1 MLNNSIS
8 NNKRIAKNTILLY
21 MRMILTM
28 GITLFTSRVI
38 LQVLGIEDYGIYNL
52 VGGVIAMFG
61 FVSASLSTATQR
73 FITFELGK
81 GDRGALHIVFST
93 CLLLHTIIALFIVL
107 IADPIGVWFIINKLV
122 IPTGRLTA
130 AIWVF
135 QFSIISTFVM
145 IVSVPFNA
153 EIVAHEKM
161 SAFAMISIV
170 EATLKLLIVYS
181 LLLTHEDKLI
191 VYGALLLLTQ
201 ISIQCL
207 YSFYCRKNFEEV
219 TLKLKVDRS
228 RVKEIGSFASWSIL
242 GNVSYLTYT
251 HGLNLLLGTFFMPT
265 VNAARGIALQVQGAV
280 NSFVANFQTAI
291 NPQITKTYAAG
302 QISEMHKLVFRSS
315 RLSFYLLLI
324 ISLPFVFEAE
334 MVLRLWLGVVPE
346 YTVVFLRLIFLTTW
360 INSFANP
367 LIISVK
373 ASGKVWQYESVVAVI
388 MLLILPIS
396 YVFLILGFDAGIVF
410 AVHLAIECVA
420 QFARIKITGKL
431 IGYSCSI
438 YIKEVLMK
446 ILLTGT
452 IAIIPPMSVYMS
464 LPDSWTKFFTV
475 CSVCIVS
482 TLLTVFYVGLSDVE
496 RDFIKTKMKFVHN
509 E

>member
-1 MLNNSIS
+1 MPNVSIS

-28 GITLFTSRVI
+28 SITLYTSRVI

-81 GDRGALHIVFST
+81 GDNGNPSSVFST
-93 CLLLHTIIALFIVL
+93 CLLLHITIALSIVL
-107 IADPIGVWFIINKLV
+107 IAEPIGVWFIINKLV
-122 IPTGRLTA
+122 LPTERLTA

-170 EATLKLLIVYS
+170 EAILKLLIVYS

-191 VYGALLLLTQ
+191 VYGALILLTQ
-201 ISIQCL
+201 ILIQCL
-207 YSFYCRKNFEEV
+207 YYFYCKKNFEEV
-219 TLKLKVDRS
+219 TLRLKVDRS
-228 RVKEIGSFASWSIL
+228 RVREIGSFASWSIL
-242 GNVSYLTYT
+242 GNISYLTYT
-251 HGLNLLLGTFFMPT
+251 QGLNLLLGTFFMPT
-265 VNAARGIALQVQGAV
+265 VNAARGIALQLQGAV

-302 QISEMHKLVFRSS
+302 QITEMHKLVFRSS
-315 RLSFYLLLI
+315 RFSFYLLLI
-324 ISLPFVFEAE
+324 ISLPFVLEAE
-334 MVLRLWLGVVPE
+334 VILKLWLGVVPD
-346 YTVVFLRLIFLTTW
+346 YTVTFVRLIFLTTW

-373 ASGKVWQYESVVAVI
+373 ASGQVWQYESVVAVI

-396 YVFLILGFDAGIVF
+396 YVFLHLGFNAWIVF
-410 AVHLAIECVA
+410 AVHLAMECVA
-420 QFARIKITGKL
+420 QLARIKITGRL
-431 IGYSCSI
+431 IGYSFSV
-438 YIKEVLMK
+438 YIKDVL
-446 ILLTGT
+446 IRIVSTGT
-452 IAIIPPMSVYMS
+452 IAVILPIAIYIS
-464 LPDSWTKFFTV
+464 LPDSWFKFFAV
-475 CSVCIVS
+475 CSVCVIS
-482 TLLTVFYVGLSDVE
+482 TLLTVFYVGLSKVE
-496 RDFIKTKMKFVHN
+496 RDFLKSKMKVIH
-509 E
+509 

>member
-1 MLNNSIS
+1 MPNDSIS

-28 GITLFTSRVI
+28 SITLYTSRVI

-81 GDRGALHIVFST
+81 GDNGNPTSVFST
-93 CLLLHTIIALFIVL
+93 CLLLHIIIALCIVL
-107 IADPIGVWFIINKLV
+107 IAEPIGVWFIINKLV
-122 IPTGRLTA
+122 LPTERLTA

-191 VYGALLLLTQ
+191 VYGALILLTQ
-201 ISIQCL
+201 ILIQCL
-207 YSFYCRKNFEEV
+207 YYFYCKKTFEEV

-228 RVKEIGSFASWSIL
+228 RVREIGSFASWSIL

-251 HGLNLLLGTFFMPT
+251 QGLNLLLGTFFMPT
-265 VNAARGIALQVQGAV
+265 VNAARGVALQLQGAV

-302 QISEMHKLVFRSS
+302 QITEMHKLVFRSS
-315 RLSFYLLLI
+315 RFSFYLLLI
-324 ISLPFVFEAE
+324 ISLPFVLEAE
-334 MVLRLWLGVVPE
+334 VILKLWLGVVPD
-346 YTVVFLRLIFLTTW
+346 YTVTFVRLIFLTTW

-373 ASGKVWQYESVVAVI
+373 ASGQVWQYESVVAVI

-396 YVFLILGFDAGIVF
+396 YVFLHLGFDAWIVF
-410 AVHLAIECVA
+410 AVHLTMECIA

-431 IGYSCSI
+431 IGYSLSV
-438 YIKEVLMK
+438 YIKEVL
-446 ILLTGT
+446 IRIVLTGT
-452 IAIIPPMSVYMS
+452 IAVILPVTVYMS
-464 LPDSWTKFFTV
+464 LPDSWIKFFAV
-475 CSVCIVS
+475 CSVCVIS
-482 TLLTVFYVGLSDVE
+482 TLLTVFYVGLSKVE
-496 RDFIKTKMKFVHN
+496 RDFIKTKLKVVHK
-509 E
+509 

>member
-1 MLNNSIS
+1 MPNVSIS

-28 GITLFTSRVI
+28 SITLYTSRVI

-81 GDRGALHIVFST
+81 GDNGNPSSVFST
-93 CLLLHTIIALFIVL
+93 CLLLHITIALSIVL
-107 IADPIGVWFIINKLV
+107 IAEPIGVWFIINKLV
-122 IPTGRLTA
+122 LPTERLTA

-170 EATLKLLIVYS
+170 EAILKLLIVYS

-191 VYGALLLLTQ
+191 VYGALILLTQ
-201 ISIQCL
+201 ILIQCL
-207 YSFYCRKNFEEV
+207 YYFYCKKNFEEV
-219 TLKLKVDRS
+219 TLRLKVDRS
-228 RVKEIGSFASWSIL
+228 RVREIGSFASWSIL
-242 GNVSYLTYT
+242 GNISYLTYT
-251 HGLNLLLGTFFMPT
+251 QGLNLLLGTFFMPT
-265 VNAARGIALQVQGAV
+265 VNAARGIALQLQGAV

-302 QISEMHKLVFRSS
+302 QITEMHKLVFRSS
-315 RLSFYLLLI
+315 RFSFYLLLI
-324 ISLPFVFEAE
+324 ISLPFVLEAE
-334 MVLRLWLGVVPE
+334 VILKLWLGVVPD
-346 YTVVFLRLIFLTTW
+346 YTVTFVRLIFLTTW

-373 ASGKVWQYESVVAVI
+373 ASGQVWQYESIVAVI

-396 YVFLILGFDAGIVF
+396 YVFLHLGFNAWIVF
-410 AVHLAIECVA
+410 AVHLAMECVA
-420 QFARIKITGKL
+420 QLARIKITGRL
-431 IGYSCSI
+431 IGYSFSV
-438 YIKEVLMK
+438 YIKDVL
-446 ILLTGT
+446 IRIVSTGT
-452 IAIIPPMSVYMS
+452 IAVILPIAIYIS
-464 LPDSWTKFFTV
+464 LPDSWFKFFVV
-475 CSVCIVS
+475 CSVCVIS
-482 TLLTVFYVGLSDVE
+482 TLLTVFYVGLSKVE
-496 RDFIKTKMKFVHN
+496 RDFLKSKMKVIH
-509 E
+509 